1 MGAFVRGDVVV
12 LPFPFSDLSATKR
25 RPALVVATLSG
36 ADIILCQITSQAS
49 RDAYAIPLLD
59 EDFADGGLRQASF
72 IRPSRLFTADSAIV
86 LYRAGIISEAKQA
99 AVAAAL
105 VDLFKV

>member
-1 MGAFVRGDVVV
+1 
-12 LPFPFSDLSATKR
+12 
-25 RPALVVATLSG
+25 
-36 ADIILCQITSQAS
+36 
-49 RDAYAIPLLD
+49 
-59 EDFADGGLRQASF
+59 LRQASF

-86 LYRAGIISEAKQA
+86 LYRAGSIGETKQA